1 MNVYPKG
8 VCVQGV
14 HSHTCPTCHHFLVS
28 WPVHA
33 PKRKEQQTKAKKGKR
48 KRKKEKK
55 KKKKE
60 ITNTT
65 RPQTCIQI
73 PTNISSATLPFVSS
87 VSSVS
92 SSSSVSSFPCR
103 VPLLAVAVCSQLLFF
118 FWLQEALSTDEI
130 SLGFVFLP
138 VFTAAQP
145 YKTQTKQHKV
155 QTLHRC
161 LIEALL
167 LLNVCVCAYVFVFVC
182 VRACMLFDLLIFE
195 TSNLSFFPFL
205 FRFLIPLLACF
216 VLFCFTITSLRD
228 VAFFES
234 EAREWCRM
242 CLL

>member
-118 FWLQEALSTDEI
+118 FGCRKHYPLTRFRW
-130 SLGFVFLP
+130 V
-138 VFTAAQP
+138 
-145 YKTQTKQHKV
+145 
-155 QTLHRC
+155 
-161 LIEALL
+161 
-167 LLNVCVCAYVFVFVC
+167 
-182 VRACMLFDLLIFE
+182 
-195 TSNLSFFPFL
+195 LSFFP
-205 FRFLIPLLACF
+205 
-216 VLFCFTITSLRD
+216 
-228 VAFFES
+228 
-234 EAREWCRM
+234 
-242 CLL
+242 CLLLHSHTKHKQNSTRYKRCTAV

>member
-1 MNVYPKG
+1 MPDMPPFFG
-8 VCVQGV
+8 VLA
-14 HSHTCPTCHHFLVS
+14 CPC
-28 WPVHA
+28 
-33 PKRKEQQTKAKKGKR
+33 TKAERTTNQSQKREAKKKKG
-48 KRKKEKK
+48 

-60 ITNTT
+60 KRNHQHNT
-65 RPQTCIQI
+65 
-73 PTNISSATLPFVSS
+73 PTNMHSNPHQHQQRHLALCVFCLFCLFFFFCIFFSLQSAFAGR
-87 VSSVS
+87 
-92 SSSSVSSFPCR
+92 CR
-103 VPLLAVAVCSQLLFF
+103 LLSAAFF